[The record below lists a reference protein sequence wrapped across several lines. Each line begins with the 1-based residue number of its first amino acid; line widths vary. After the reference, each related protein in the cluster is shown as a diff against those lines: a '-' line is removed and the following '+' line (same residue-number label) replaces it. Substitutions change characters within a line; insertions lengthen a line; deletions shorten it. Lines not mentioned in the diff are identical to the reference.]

1 MGQVLCWRD
10 KHSRVFAAMFFLGL
24 LAGGQCPGV
33 AGRTGSA
40 GPFCAARRA
49 AVPRALACTC
59 GGPTAARRPR
69 NGPGGPLWRVRVQ
82 PHQVGHPGEVLHG
95 GRLDDQLATC
105 PRVEE
110 RGLDDGT
117 RLDPEEV
124 GDLSDD
130 GGRGDDRTAEPPEQ
144 RGARLWCLSLALS
157 IATSGLVSAI
167 SIGTLRE
174 LLMLD
179 VLRALG
185 QVRRDL
191 SRGSRSWPPHS
202 QVRLQRADECWIVV
216 FLEDDRRRVQHVR
229 RGGSHQLNHAG

>member
-1 MGQVLCWRD
+1 VPRRGWQDWERRSLLRGQDSGCP
-10 KHSRVFAAMFFLGL
+10 
-24 LAGGQCPGV
+24 AGPGV
-33 AGRTGSA
+33 YLRWAYSSSKAAQWTGRT
-40 GPFCAARRA
+40 
-49 AVPRALACTC
+49 ALESEC
-59 GGPTAARRPR
+59 TAAPSRPSGR
-69 NGPGGPLWRVRVQ
+69 G
-82 PHQVGHPGEVLHG
+82 LHG